1 MNQSFMQLARGAKIV
16 PAELTGITAT
26 TTSIAYNCKGHNAMI
41 LYFNLTA
48 GTGTF
53 TVKIQGKSP
62 DGAYVDMYDNGGYIM
77 ALSSV
82 TADKAQLFVGIPYD
96 FKIVAT
102 ESVDGATVT
111 VSYEL
116 LSV

>member
-1 MNQSFMQLARGAKIV
+1 MELMQLARGAKIT
-16 PAELTGITAT
+16 PTALTGITAT
-26 TTSIAYNCKGHNAMI
+26 ATSIEYNCKGHNALI

-53 TVKIQGKSP
+53 TVKIQGKSV
-62 DGAYVDMYDNGGYIM
+62 DGAYIDMYDVNGNLM
-77 ALSSV
+77 ALAGV
-82 TADKAQLFVGIPYD
+82 TADRAQIFVGIPYD

-102 ESVDGATVT
+102 EDVDGATVT